1 MADVARFDGLAE
13 AELAAQLDLPRLVL
27 FDEVPSTLDV
37 AHELAAGG
45 APAGTAVLADA
56 QIAGRGRAGKRWTSG
71 RGAGIWLTL
80 IERPADTAAL
90 EVLSLRLGMAAAD
103 VLDAFTDGRVLL
115 KWPNDVYVGTGKVA
129 GILVEAR
136 WREARIEWVAIGLGV
151 NVATPSGLSAAAGLR
166 PGTRRVDV
174 LRALLPAIRTAT
186 ERRGALAPEELELF
200 AARDLARGRTCIEP
214 VPGVVEGVAADGA
227 LLVRGRYGDSVRRFH
242 AGSLV
247 LEEAR

>member
-1 MADVARFDGLAE
+1 MPEAARFDGLTE
-13 AELAAQLDLPRLVL
+13 AELAGQLDLPRLAL
-27 FDEVPSTLDV
+27 YDEVPSTLDI

-56 QIAGRGRAGKRWTSG
+56 QIAGRGRSGKRWTSG

-80 IERPADTAAL
+80 IERPSDTAAL
-90 EVLSLRLGMAAAD
+90 EVLSLRLGMATAAA
-103 VLDAFTDGRVLL
+103 LDGFADDAVRL
-115 KWPNDVYVGTGKVA
+115 KWPNDVYVGRGKVA

-151 NVATPSGLSAAAGLR
+151 NVATPSGLPAAGLR
-166 PGTRRVDV
+166 PGTRRLDV
-174 LRALLPAIRTAT
+174 LRALLPAIRAAT
-186 ERRGALAPEELELF
+186 LLRGALTPAELETF
-200 AARDLARGRTCIEP
+200 AARDLALGRTCIEP
-214 VPGVVEGVAADGA
+214 VPGVVEGIAADGA